1 MPTLSLTDFVDIAG
15 KTGTT
20 KATKI
25 AEVKHRPKYNPAFDF
40 YKALREGIAEAHQN
54 NQPKGSLDQLLSHL
68 TDSKKQANYPAAIA
82 GYKKWWGKK
91 QVVWFTP
98 PRAEYL
104 QSGISVTIN
113 PELGLEINGQRFIIK
128 LYFKPEPVPKL
139 RMDIVL
145 ELMGTALGAQC
156 KKNETLALL
165 DVRQSKLFT
174 LGPVNKTILAM
185 VNAELAYV
193 ASIWPSL

>member
-1 MPTLSLTDFVDIAG
+1 
-15 KTGTT
+15 
-20 KATKI
+20 
-25 AEVKHRPKYNPAFDF
+25 
-40 YKALREGIAEAHQN
+40 
-54 NQPKGSLDQLLSHL
+54 
-68 TDSKKQANYPAAIA
+68 
-82 GYKKWWGKK
+82 
-91 QVVWFTP
+91 
-98 PRAEYL
+98 
-104 QSGISVTIN
+104 
-113 PELGLEINGQRFIIK
+113 
-128 LYFKPEPVPKL
+128 
-139 RMDIVL
+139 MDIVL